1 MLTNILIGIVVLL
14 IVGAIAIQ
22 YKSFKEWLIWGVT
35 AAESYLGSGTGQLK
49 LKYVYDLA
57 LARFP
62 FLIKIMTFN
71 LFSKLVDKALAK
83 MKEMLETNEKIDEFV
98 KKQSVKSKLS

>member
-71 LFSKLVDKALAK
+71 LFSKLVDKALDK

-98 KKQSVKSKLS
+98 KKQSVKK